1 MTRQFGGRT
10 ERRRCVNRFLAL
22 TLVGMVV
29 ATTLGAAVSPSQAA
43 EGDTRPCVTR
53 GEYRQVTK
61 GMTKIRVHAIFDTG
75 GKRLFLNGGEVSNE
89 GREYPVCGHP
99 RSGGSFVQVQYN
111 NYATNGGPLRLSYKQ
126 LRISD

>member
-1 MTRQFGGRT
+1 M
-10 ERRRCVNRFLAL
+10 NRLLAH
-22 TLVGMVV
+22 TVVGMVA
-29 ATTLGAAVSPSQAA
+29 ATALGAAVSPAQAA

-53 GEYRQVTK
+53 AEYRQVAK
-61 GMTKIRVHAIFDTG
+61 GMTKMRVHAIFDTS
-75 GKRLFLNGGEVSNE
+75 GKRLFINGGEVSNE

-126 LRISD
+126 LRIS

>member
-1 MTRQFGGRT
+1 
-10 ERRRCVNRFLAL
+10 VNRFLAL
-22 TLVGMVV
+22 TLVGMVA
-29 ATTLGAAVSPSQAA
+29 ATTLCAAVSPSQAA

-111 NYATNGGPLRLSYKQ
+111 NYASNGGPLRLSYKQ

>member
-22 TLVGMVV
+22 TLVGMVA
-29 ATTLGAAVSPSQAA
+29 ATTLCAAVSPSQAA

-111 NYATNGGPLRLSYKQ
+111 NYASNGGPLRLSYKQ